1 MRRLAQLSA
10 LCVMVAAGGA
20 AVAEPP
26 AAPSAMPAAR
36 AGFEQMIDRSIKHMN
51 EVNRQPEISGTGP
64 YPAKIEVDL
73 ALPNATIYRP
83 ANLGRLGRTKLGL
96 VIWGNGG
103 CSNDGASAL
112 SHLAEIASHGYLV
125 ITPGKPLT
133 GPLALPGAQK
143 GEPMRT
149 TIQDLRGALDWALA
163 ENGRAGSPYHHRIDT
178 AAVAAAGHSCGAMQ
192 AILLSD
198 DPRIKT
204 LIVHNSGVMPAIPD
218 NPPLLMHDERLAGVH
233 QPALFFLGGESDIVW
248 KYEIAS
254 FDRLKAPAMLVSR
267 ELGHGGMFNEP
278 HGGQVAKLAV
288 AWLQWRLRGDRSNA
302 KFFAGTDCTLCRDA
316 AWTVRKNGM
325 R

>member
-1 MRRLAQLSA
+1 MRFLAGLVG
-10 LCVMVAAGGA
+10 LGMVVTVGA
-20 AVAEPP
+20 AIAAP
-26 AAPSAMPAAR
+26 AAAPNAMPAAR
-36 AGFEQMIDRSIKHMN
+36 AGFEQMIDRSIAHMQEAN
-51 EVNRQPEISGTGP
+51 RRTEVTGTGP
-64 YPAKIEVDL
+64 YPAGIEVDL

-83 ANLGRLGRTKLGL
+83 ANLAALGRTKLGL

-112 SHLAEIASHGYLV
+112 AHLAQLASHGYLV
-125 ITPGKPLT
+125 IAPGKPLS
-133 GPLALPGAQK
+133 GPLALPGAPK

-149 TIQDLRGALDWALA
+149 TLQDLRGLLDWALA
-163 ENGRAGSPYHHRIDT
+163 ENGRAGSPYYGRIDP

-192 AILLSD
+192 AILLAD
-198 DPRIKT
+198 DPRIRT

-248 KYEIAS
+248 KYEVAS
-254 FDRLKAPAMLVSR
+254 FERVKAPAMLVSR

-278 HGGQVAKLAV
+278 HGGEVAKLAV
-288 AWLQWRLRGDRSNA
+288 AWLQWRLRGDRSGA
-302 KFFAGTDCTLCRDA
+302 KVFAGPDCALCRDP
-316 AWTVRKNGM
+316 AWTVRKKDM